1 MKDFGTQGLKR
12 RHQLAGRSWQ
22 ACFRVIPVGR
32 EACLLELARGVVRT
46 HLGWN
51 RRCAVCRLM
60 VAAAPTPS
68 WATYR

>member
-32 EACLLELARGVVRT
+32 EACLLELACCVVRNS
-46 HLGWN
+46 L
-51 RRCAVCRLM
+51 RAELAVCGLTPGQEAL
-60 VAAAPTPS
+60 AA
-68 WATYR
+68 